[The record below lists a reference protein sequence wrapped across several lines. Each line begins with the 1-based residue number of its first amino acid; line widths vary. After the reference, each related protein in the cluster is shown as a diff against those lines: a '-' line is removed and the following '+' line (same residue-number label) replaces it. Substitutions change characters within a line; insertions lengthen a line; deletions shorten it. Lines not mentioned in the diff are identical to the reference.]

1 MARGFVEAAEKVRR
15 FYKAVSVDEA
25 DGGYGLALDGRRL
38 RTPGGIVLV
47 LPTRALAEEIAAE
60 WSAQGEFIERADMH
74 ATRLANTAVDAVP
87 KARSASAQAIAQ
99 YAASDLL
106 CYFAEGPQALVQ
118 RQTERWGPM
127 LERAQQ
133 ELALAFVQVAGIV
146 HEDQPEETLQRVR
159 DLALAQDDFGLAG
172 LAFGAP
178 LFGSAVLAI
187 GLMRGWVD
195 GDQALE
201 LSRLD
206 EAYQEEKWG
215 VDAEAAERTARLRI
229 EAQML
234 ERWFKALA

>member
-1 MARGFVEAAEKVRR
+1 MQRGFKEATEKISR
-15 FYKAVSVDEA
+15 FYKTAAVVEA
-25 DGGYGLALDGRRL
+25 DGGFSISLDGRNL
-38 RTPGGIVLV
+38 RTPGGVVLI

-60 WSAQGEFIERADMH
+60 WTAQGQYIERSDMH

-87 KARSASAQAIAQ
+87 KARSGSADAIAQ

-133 ELALAFVQVAGIV
+133 ELALAFVRVAGIV
-146 HEDQPEETLQRVR
+146 HQEQPGETLQRVR
-159 DLALAQDDFGLAG
+159 ELALAQDDFRLAG

-215 VDAEAAERTARLRI
+215 VDAEAAERTARLRV
-229 EAQML
+229 EARML
-234 ERWFKALA
+234 ERWFKALG